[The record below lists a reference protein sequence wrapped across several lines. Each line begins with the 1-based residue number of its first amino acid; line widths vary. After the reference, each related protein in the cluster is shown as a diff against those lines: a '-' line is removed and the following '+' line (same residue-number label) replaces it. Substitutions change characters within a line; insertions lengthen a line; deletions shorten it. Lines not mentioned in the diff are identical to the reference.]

1 MRKALPLLPLLAL
14 GLSGCSASSK
24 SGSLWAVYG
33 IAVLISL
40 LIFLWYACLK
50 GKKDPWFFLLL
61 GCVLVVNCGYL
72 LLSRCQT
79 LSQALWANRLSY
91 LGSVGLPLSMF
102 VIIAD
107 ALHLSRPKWLTKL
120 LIAIGLLVFF
130 VAASPGLLPIYYK
143 EVSFLQVDGVGT
155 LQKVY
160 GPLHPLYLVYL
171 LGYFTAMVVAIIHAT
186 LTDKIQ
192 STAYATVLASAVFVN
207 IGVWMV
213 EQIIDNEFEFLSVSY
228 IISEL
233 FLLGLH
239 LVMAEQE
246 KQKPQIVAA
255 PAQELPQET
264 VPTDPELLKQF
275 AQGLDLLTPKEKEL
289 YGCYT
294 RGMTTAQIMELLNI
308 KENTLKFHNKNL
320 YSKLGVASRKQL
332 LQMHRQLPKS

>member
-91 LGSVGLPLSMF
+91 LGSVGLPLSML

-107 ALHLSRPKWLTKL
+107 ALRLSRPKWLTKL

-130 VAASPGLLPIYYK
+130 VAASPGILPIYYK

-160 GPLHPLYLVYL
+160 GPLHLLYYVYL
-171 LGYFTAMVVAIIHAT
+171 FGYFGTMVYLIARAT
-186 LTDKIQ
+186 LRKDIH
-192 STAYATVLASAVFVN
+192 SPAYSLILAMAVFVN
-207 IGVWMV
+207 IGVWLV
-213 EQIIDNEFEFLSVSY
+213 EQFVKLQFEILSLSY
-228 IISEL
+228 IISVL
-233 FLLGLH
+233 FLLGLRF
-239 LVMAEQE
+239 LKAEMEKNIPAPSVQEEVPYPVDAEQQAIFQEGLASLTKKEHAIFQCYVDGLTTQQILE
-246 KQKPQIVAA
+246 K
-255 PAQELPQET
+255 LS
-264 VPTDPELLKQF
+264 
-275 AQGLDLLTPKEKEL
+275 
-289 YGCYT
+289 
-294 RGMTTAQIMELLNI
+294 I

-320 YSKLGVASRKQL
+320 YSKLGISSRKEL
-332 LQMHRQLPKS
+332 VAIFCSLSRISN